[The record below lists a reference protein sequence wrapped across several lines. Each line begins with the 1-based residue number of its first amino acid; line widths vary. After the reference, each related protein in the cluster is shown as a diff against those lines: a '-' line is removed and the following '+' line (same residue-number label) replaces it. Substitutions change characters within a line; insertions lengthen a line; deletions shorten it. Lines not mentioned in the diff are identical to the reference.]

1 MLELGAFIVMCIV
14 IGVLAIKTRRLA
26 SERRG
31 TGRLKESG
39 STIMYMLDRGGV
51 YGPRYPEEG
60 KSVRLRRKKQE
71 KDSAE
76 GVR

>member
-1 MLELGAFIVMCIV
+1 MIELFVFIGMCTV
-14 IGVLAIKTRRLA
+14 IGVFAIKMRRLA

-51 YGPRYPEEG
+51 YGPKYPEEG
-60 KSVRLRRKKQE
+60 KSVLARREKRE
-71 KDSAE
+71 KDQR
-76 GVR
+76 GD